1 MLFRSRAPQPGP
13 GLRFIAAARA
23 AQGLD
28 DLARKVKASNAVPS
42 NLALGPYE
50 PPMVLEVM
58 SHLLLYWSPKPPE
71 RKHPRHRV
79 KSRLGVAHGFD
90 GALGVLGASESL
102 DFDAGGAE
110 SWIVEN
116 VSAGGFGIVVPQVKG
131 EWLKIGCLLAMQP
144 EGGTNWVLGVVRRFT
159 RDSSQ
164 QGSVGVQ
171 TIARSKIG
179 RAHV

>member
-1 MLFRSRAPQPGP
+1 
-13 GLRFIAAARA
+13 
-23 AQGLD
+23 
-28 DLARKVKASNAVPS
+28 
-42 NLALGPYE
+42 
-50 PPMVLEVM
+50 
-58 SHLLLYWSPKPPE
+58 
-71 RKHPRHRV
+71 V

-171 TIARSKIG
+171 TIARSMIAARFSVNGGADEPGVLFEPQGIEAAPEARLMLKPGVLLPGQNLELEHGGHQILFLPQG
-179 RAHV
+179 VVDRGEDYEVIRCRPMLRDTGE